1 MFLWFMMVDNNN
13 ILVNYTYLGVQ
24 TESLNAAASV
34 ALPPEQREGRD
45 VSKQVGGVG
54 APLQLIWLTESLV

>member
-1 MFLWFMMVDNNN
+1 MDDNNNN